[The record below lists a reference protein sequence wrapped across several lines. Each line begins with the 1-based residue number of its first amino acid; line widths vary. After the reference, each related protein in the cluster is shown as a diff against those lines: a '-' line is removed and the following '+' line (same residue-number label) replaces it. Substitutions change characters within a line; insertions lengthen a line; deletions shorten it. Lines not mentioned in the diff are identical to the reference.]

1 MKKRKQVLQMLL
13 VVVLLALAGPL
24 WGQVSGEKGEID
36 WQASLV
42 SGWFSGETLLYG
54 QTTIGEQYQLKTD
67 DGVLIGLRL
76 SGEQEY
82 SGGEITLAGVFQ
94 DMDVKKDPTAQIS
107 SGSNSDMLLFSFNA
121 LVFPTGNNLLEGR
134 VRPFLTV
141 GPGLAIIDTDFDK
154 VSNETVFNMN
164 VGAGVKFLLGDE
176 GNPVLRFDWRWYY
189 MVGSTTG
196 LENKMYNQE
205 LTVGL
210 GIRF

>member
-1 MKKRKQVLQMLL
+1 MRNRKQVLL

-24 WGQVSGEKGEID
+24 WCQTSGEKGEID
-36 WQASLV
+36 WQASLI

-54 QTTIGEQYQLKTD
+54 QTTIGEKYQLKTD

-82 SGGEITLAGVFQ
+82 LGGEITLAGVFQ

-107 SGSNSDMLLFSFNA
+107 SGSDSDMLLFSFNA
-121 LVFPTGNNLLEGR
+121 LVFPTGNDLLEGR
-134 VRPFLTV
+134 IRPFLTA

-154 VSNETVFNMN
+154 VNSETVLNLN
-164 VGAGVKFLLGDE
+164 IGAGVKFLLSDK
-176 GNPVLRFDWRWYY
+176 GNTVLRFDWRWYCMY
-189 MVGSTTG
+189 GSSSG
-196 LENKMYNQE
+196 MEGKIYNQE

-210 GIRF
+210 GVRF

>member
-13 VVVLLALAGPL
+13 AVVLLASTEPL
-24 WGQVSGEKGEID
+24 SGQMVGEKGEID

-42 SGWFSGETLLYG
+42 SGWFSGATILRG
-54 QTTIGEQYQLKTD
+54 QTGGEDYQLKTD
-67 DGVLIGLRL
+67 DGILTGLRL

-82 SGGEITLAGVFQ
+82 FGGEITLAGVFQ
-94 DMDVKKDPTAQIS
+94 DLNLKKNPAAIMS
-107 SGSNSDMLLFSFNA
+107 SPSDSSMFLFSFNA
-121 LVFPTGNNLLEGR
+121 LIFPTGNTLLEGR

-141 GPGLAIIDTDFDK
+141 GPGLAIIDTDFNK
-154 VSNETVFNMN
+154 VSNETIFNMN
-164 VGAGVKFLLGDE
+164 VGTGVKFLLGDE

-189 MVGSTTG
+189 MVGSTAG
-196 LENKMYNQE
+196 LANKMYNQE

>member
-1 MKKRKQVLQMLL
+1 MRKRKQVLL
-13 VVVLLALAGPL
+13 VVVLLASAGPL
-24 WGQVSGEKGEID
+24 FGQMAGEKGEID
-36 WQASLV
+36 WQASLI
-42 SGWFSGETLLYG
+42 SGFFSGETILRG
-54 QTTIGEQYQLKTD
+54 QTIGEEYQVKTD

-82 SGGEITLAGVFQ
+82 FGGEITLAGVFQ
-94 DMDVKKDPTAQIS
+94 DLNLKKNPATIMS
-107 SGSNSDMLLFSFNA
+107 SPSDSKMFLFGFNA
-121 LVFPTGNNLLEGR
+121 LIFPAGNTLLEGR

-205 LTVGL
+205 FTVGL

>member
-1 MKKRKQVLQMLL
+1 MKKSKQVLQMLL
-13 VVVLLALAGPL
+13 VVVLLASAGPL
-24 WGQVSGEKGEID
+24 WGQMAGEKGEID

-42 SGWFSGETLLYG
+42 SGWFSGATILRG
-54 QTTIGEQYQLKTD
+54 QTAGDEYQLKTD

-82 SGGEITLAGVFQ
+82 FGGEITLAGVFQ
-94 DMDVKKDPTAQIS
+94 DLNLKKDPATIMS
-107 SGSNSDMLLFSFNA
+107 SPSDSKRLLFGFNA
-121 LVFPTGNNLLEGR
+121 LIFPTGNTLLEGR
-134 VRPFLTV
+134 VRPFMTV
-141 GPGLAIIDTDFDK
+141 GPGLAVIDTDFDK
-154 VSNETVFNMN
+154 VSSEAMFNVN

>member
-1 MKKRKQVLQMLL
+1 MRKRKQVLL
-13 VVVLLALAGPL
+13 VVVLLAFAGPL

-36 WQASLV
+36 WQASLI
-42 SGWFSGETLLYG
+42 SGFFSGETILRG
-54 QTTIGEQYQLKTD
+54 QTIGEEYQVKTD

-82 SGGEITLAGVFQ
+82 FGGEITLAGVFQ
-94 DMDVKKDPTAQIS
+94 DLDVKKDPTAQMSS
-107 SGSNSDMLLFSFNA
+107 SGSDADMLLFSFNA
-121 LVFPTGNNLLEGR
+121 LVFPTGNDFLEGR
-134 VRPFLTV
+134 LRPFLTA
-141 GPGLAIIDTDFDK
+141 GPGLAIIDTDCDK

-164 VGAGVKFLLGDE
+164 VGAGVKFLLGDD

-189 MVGSTTG
+189 MVGSTAS

-205 LTVGL
+205 FTIGL

>member
-1 MKKRKQVLQMLL
+1 MKKRRQVLQMLL
-13 VVVLLALAGPL
+13 VVVLLASAGPL
-24 WGQVSGEKGEID
+24 SGQMAGENDEID

-42 SGWFSGETLLYG
+42 SGWFSGATILRG
-54 QTTIGEQYQLKTD
+54 QTIGDEYQLKTD

-82 SGGEITLAGVFQ
+82 FGGEITLAGVFQ
-94 DMDVKKDPTAQIS
+94 DLNLKKNPAAIMS
-107 SGSNSDMLLFSFNA
+107 SPSDSTMFLFSFNA
-121 LVFPTGNNLLEGR
+121 LIFPTGNTLCEGR
-134 VRPFLTV
+134 VRPFLTI

-154 VSNETVFNMN
+154 VSNETIFNMN
-164 VGAGVKFLLGDE
+164 VGTGVKFLLGDE

-189 MVGSTTG
+189 MVGSTAG
-196 LENKMYNQE
+196 LENSMYHQE

>member
-13 VVVLLALAGPL
+13 VVVLAASAGPL
-24 WGQVSGEKGEID
+24 WGQMSGEKGEID

-42 SGWFSGETLLYG
+42 SGWFSGETILRG
-54 QTTIGEQYQLKTD
+54 QTAGDEYQLKTN

-82 SGGEITLAGVFQ
+82 LGGEITLAGVFQ
-94 DMDVKKDPTAQIS
+94 DLNLKKDPAVVMS
-107 SGSNSDMLLFSFNA
+107 SASDSKMLLFGFNV
-121 LVFPTGNNLLEGR
+121 LMFPTGNTLLEGR

-141 GPGLAIIDTDFDK
+141 GPGLAIIDTDSSK
-154 VSNETVFNMN
+154 VSSEAMFNMN

-176 GNPVLRFDWRWYY
+176 GSPVLRFDWRWYY

-196 LENKMYNQE
+196 LENQMYNQE